1 MSTTLAKPAE
11 VNRTWYILDAEGKPL
26 GRVAAK
32 AAHILRG
39 KHKPTYTPN
48 VDCGDHVIII
58 NCSKAILT
66 GRKLEQK
73 KFYWHTGWIGGLKSI
88 SYKDLMANQADRAM
102 TIAVNGMLPN
112 NSLGREQIKRLRTYK
127 DAAHKHEAQKPVAYE
142 LIRRCFIMYESKVK
156 YYYGTGRRKHSV
168 ARVRI
173 YPGSGNVTINGRG
186 IDDYFGLETLKL
198 IVRQPLAV
206 TDNLDKFD
214 IVCTVA
220 GGGVTGQAGAIRHGL
235 SRALLEFD
243 PELRPVLK
251 KAGFLTRDPRM
262 KERKKYG
269 LKAARRAPQFSKR

>member
-102 TIAVNGMLPN
+102 TESRSRDSEPIRTLHT
-112 NSLGREQIKRLRTYK
+112 STRLRSPLLTSFNQEVLYN
-127 DAAHKHEAQKPVAYE
+127 
-142 LIRRCFIMYESKVK
+142 
-156 YYYGTGRRKHSV
+156 
-168 ARVRI
+168 VRI
-173 YPGSGNVTINGRG
+173 KS
-186 IDDYFGLETLKL
+186 
-198 IVRQPLAV
+198 
-206 TDNLDKFD
+206 
-214 IVCTVA
+214 
-220 GGGVTGQAGAIRHGL
+220 
-235 SRALLEFD
+235 
-243 PELRPVLK
+243 
-251 KAGFLTRDPRM
+251 
-262 KERKKYG
+262 
-269 LKAARRAPQFSKR
+269 